1 MKITTYIRW
10 ILSILLVYGIYTE
23 TGIWT
28 MIAFILIVGEN
39 EVKTLVKE
47 HAKHARDSTSN

>member
-23 TGIWT
+23 TGILT